1 MATNR
6 DHDYDESAGSESSQT
21 ESDTSGSDWE
31 AGFIC
36 SPASYCRKNS
46 RASQVDNG
54 TRKRPAESSSSGDSE
69 NDVAP
74 NTLHKRVKYRV
85 TKSQNSP
92 AKLQVGANFTEN
104 ILSSDESDGLDSE
117 DSSETDPDIDTDDTI
132 SESEDDGYAD
142 TTKENVAGMCD
153 LWERYV
159 WKRNQK

>member
-1 MATNR
+1 LKLFP
-6 DHDYDESAGSESSQT
+6 
-21 ESDTSGSDWE
+21 ESDSSGSDWE
-31 AGFIC
+31 AGFINPDR
-36 SPASYCRKNS
+36 SPARYCRKSS

-54 TRKRPAESSSSGDSE
+54 AGKRLAKSISSSDSD

-85 TKSQNSP
+85 AKTQNSP
-92 AKLQVGANFTEN
+92 TKPQVGANITEN
-104 ILSSDESDGLDSE
+104 ILSSDESDGLDNE
-117 DSSETDPDIDTDDTI
+117 DSSETDPDIDIDDTM

-159 WKRNQK
+159 ETQSIIKFTLTDS